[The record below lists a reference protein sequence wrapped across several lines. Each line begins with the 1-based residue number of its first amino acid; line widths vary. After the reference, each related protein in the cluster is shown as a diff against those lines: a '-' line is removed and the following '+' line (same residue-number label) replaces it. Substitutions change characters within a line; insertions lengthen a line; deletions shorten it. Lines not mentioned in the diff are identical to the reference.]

1 MIDRE
6 PLLTRA
12 EVAKR
17 LGVSPDTLRLW
28 QREKRGPRVVRL
40 GKLPH
45 GRIRYRESDVARY
58 ISECHTPSL
67 SAGSRRARPRR
78 KKP

>member
-1 MIDRE
+1 
-6 PLLTRA
+6 
-12 EVAKR
+12 
-17 LGVSPDTLRLW
+17 
-28 QREKRGPRVVRL
+28 VVRL

-58 ISECHTPSL
+58 ISECHTPSP